1 VIVGSRVHLINP
13 SDLSFGV
20 AVMTP
25 RWLYVLAAATGTEWG
40 DPCLVDETHR
50 IDVSTVTSGDVV
62 GIGIHTGN
70 ALRGYE
76 IGRQARKV
84 LALRHQLQVLQRA
97 NPRCLRLV
105 AADRWLWTW
114 LARSWTGWKT
124 ALVIVKPETV
134 LAWPSSGLP
143 LVLDVEESPPS
154 WTTWGFA
161 SIAEFD
167 AQSPDRSH
175 KERSEGARP

>member
-20 AVMTP
+20 AVITP

-76 IGRQARKV
+76 IGRQAR
-84 LALRHQLQVLQRA
+84 
-97 NPRCLRLV
+97 
-105 AADRWLWTW
+105 
-114 LARSWTGWKT
+114 RSWPFAINCKCYNGPSHDACVSLRRTVGCGRGWR
-124 ALVIVKPETV
+124 ARGP
-134 LAWPSSGLP
+134 AGNRRSS
-143 LVLDVEESPPS
+143 S
-154 WTTWGFA
+154 
-161 SIAEFD
+161 
-167 AQSPDRSH
+167 
-175 KERSEGARP
+175 